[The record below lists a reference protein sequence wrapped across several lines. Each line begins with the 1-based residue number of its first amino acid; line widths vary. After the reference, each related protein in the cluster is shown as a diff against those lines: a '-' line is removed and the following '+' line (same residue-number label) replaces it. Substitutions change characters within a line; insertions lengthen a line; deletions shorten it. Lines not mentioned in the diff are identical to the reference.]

1 MPAPGGTLVAEGPR
15 SALELHEERRS
26 PAAPSL
32 RLRVIDA
39 TVVCLSR
46 HGTQKTTVDDIA
58 RQAGVSRA
66 TVYRAFPGGREE
78 VLQAVVDT
86 ESARLFAAVGA
97 RLAGV
102 QDLSSALVAGI
113 VEASRR
119 IGEHRAIRY
128 LLAHEPGTMLGH
140 LAFDE
145 ADRVLATS
153 SRLTAPFLTRWMS
166 PDEAERVAEW
176 ATRIVLSYAI
186 SPSTGHDLSDPA
198 ATTRLVET
206 FVMPGIRALNSG
218 VADSAPSGRTRPGLH
233 RHSSP
238 TSTSTSNGRT
248 TSQSQGDGHDH

>member
-1 MPAPGGTLVAEGPR
+1 MAGAARP
-15 SALELHEERRS
+15 ALELREERRA
-26 PAAPSL
+26 PATPSL
-32 RLRVIDA
+32 RLRVVDA
-39 TVVCLSR
+39 AVVCLAR

-78 VLQAVVDT
+78 VLHAVVDT
-86 ESARLFAAVGA
+86 EAARLFAAVGA
-97 RLAGV
+97 RLAGE

-119 IGEHRAIRY
+119 IREHPAVRY
-128 LLAHEPGTMLGH
+128 LVAHEPGTILGH

-153 SRLTAPFLTRWMS
+153 ARLTAPFLTRWMS
-166 PDEAERVAEW
+166 TEEAERVAEW

-186 SPSTGHDLSDPA
+186 SPSAGNDLGDPA

-206 FVMPGIRALNSG
+206 FVMPGIFGLNSG
-218 VADSAPSGRTRPGLH
+218 VTAPARSGPTRTAPHPHSRPI
-233 RHSSP
+233 R
-238 TSTSTSNGRT
+238 TSTRNELT
-248 TSQSQGDGHDH
+248 TSQSKGDGHDH